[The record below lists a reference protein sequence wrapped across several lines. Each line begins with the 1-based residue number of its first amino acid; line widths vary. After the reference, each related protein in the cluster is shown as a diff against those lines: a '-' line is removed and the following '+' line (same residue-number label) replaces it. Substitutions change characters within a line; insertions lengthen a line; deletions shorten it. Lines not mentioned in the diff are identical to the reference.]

1 MAFQRTQVC
10 EPFKGIPNEENVLDI
25 CTIFLSYNPE
35 LASCP
40 LLLVHLLYNPIHCLK
55 LSTNEA

>member
-1 MAFQRTQVC
+1 MALQRTQVC

-35 LASCP
+35 LASYP
-40 LLLVHLLYNPIHCLK
+40 LLLVLFYIIPYSLVIAQH
-55 LSTNEA
+55 

>member
-1 MAFQRTQVC
+1 MALQRTQVC

-40 LLLVHLLYNPIHCLK
+40 LLLVLFYIIPYSLVIAQH
-55 LSTNEA
+55 